1 METSTEKTNIFKS
14 LFNKNNIFYTIIFLV
29 NIIIIAT
36 NQIINGFNSILWI
49 CDISSIFS
57 VLNIIF
63 NAKHTIWGLVF
74 NFIATLFIA
83 ATDII
88 QHIWLNAFICAVINA
103 PMLLYGI
110 IRWRKNAKNNNESN
124 NLNSLSKK
132 WQILVW
138 SIFAACS
145 VGFIF
150 VLKALGGNL
159 YVFDAVYSIGCVI
172 GVILCSFAYIDQFK
186 IFVVANFFGIVMYVL
201 LTIQNPN
208 NLSLIFT
215 SIMFLIMNIVGY
227 FNWKKIIKS
236 QNLKTET
243 KQIETT
249 ETK

>member
-1 METSTEKTNIFKS
+1 METLKKENIFKK
-14 LFNKNNIFYTIIFLV
+14 LFNKDNIFYTLIFLI
-29 NIIIIAT
+29 NIIIIAV
-36 NQIINGFNSILWI
+36 NRIINGFDSILWI

-74 NFIATLFIA
+74 NFVATLFIA
-83 ATDII
+83 ATDVI
-88 QHIWLNAFICAVINA
+88 QHIWLNAFICIVINA
-103 PMLLYGI
+103 PMLLFGI
-110 IRWRKNAKNNNESN
+110 IRWRKNAKNNNESK

-132 WQILVW
+132 WKIIVW
-138 SIFAACS
+138 SIFAICS

-172 GVILCSFAYIDQFK
+172 GVILCSFAYIDQFQ
-186 IFVVANFFGIVMYVL
+186 IFTVANLFGFTMYIM

-215 SIMFLIMNIVGY
+215 SVIYLIMNIVGY
-227 FNWKKIIKS
+227 FNWRKIIKS
-236 QNLKTET
+236 QKAEAAENNSNPNKGE
-243 KQIETT
+243 
-249 ETK
+249 